1 MSGTIQRGDFTA
13 GELRQLS
20 RKERDGRVR
29 VRMIM
34 IAHMLDGM
42 GREQASQAVGLSRQ
56 AAYDWAARY
65 EARGLRGLRD
75 RPRCGRPRKI
85 DRKTAEA
92 LRKRLHAHAEQMGE
106 DISAI
111 RGVDVQH
118 ILREEFDIDYSLSA
132 TYVLLRRL
140 GLKGA
145 G

>member
-1 MSGTIQRGDFTA
+1 MSGTIRRSDYTA

-65 EARGLRGLRD
+65 EAKGLHGLRD
-75 RPRCGRPRKI
+75 RPRSGRPRKI
-85 DRKTAEA
+85 DGRTAEQ
-92 LRKRLHAHAEQMGE
+92 LKRRLSDEAQKYGGS
-106 DISAI
+106 ISAI
-111 RGVDVQH
+111 PGVEVQK
-118 ILREEFDIDYSLSA
+118 ILRQEFDVDYSLSA

-140 GLKGA
+140 GLKGKL
-145 G
+145 